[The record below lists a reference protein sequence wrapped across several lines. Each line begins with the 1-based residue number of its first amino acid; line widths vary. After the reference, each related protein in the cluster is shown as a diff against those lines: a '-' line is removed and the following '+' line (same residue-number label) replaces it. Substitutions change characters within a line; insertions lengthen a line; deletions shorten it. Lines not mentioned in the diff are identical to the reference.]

1 MPNAFVVAAHVWTKR
16 VHEITAPAELVA
28 RRIPNDILEGE
39 YGFLIQTKPVEEG
52 GNGEAIGLKVLGA
65 YAMARGFMRQG
76 QGQPDETRS
85 ARLRYVLK
93 DAPAPMH
100 DNDDLKKRRA
110 SDEDQEEE
118 LDDDEIERR
127 IAAFDAE
134 DDDDDEDEDDD
145 GYDEDENDEEDDGG
159 RRKKQKWVRNKFL
172 DIEAE
177 V

>member
-1 MPNAFVVAAHVWTKR
+1 AHVWTKR

-93 DAPAPMH
+93 EYVNARLLYCHPSRTSTTSSTRFAESRGCAACH
-100 DNDDLKKRRA
+100 GRHWRACSREFCRVSREFHRR
-110 SDEDQEEE
+110 
-118 LDDDEIERR
+118 
-127 IAAFDAE
+127 
-134 DDDDDEDEDDD
+134 
-145 GYDEDENDEEDDGG
+145 
-159 RRKKQKWVRNKFL
+159 
-172 DIEAE
+172 
-177 V
+177 